1 MKGDTEYTILI
12 AFVACLLVKKM
23 VAFLVEVEFP
33 TYEKLDKASTF
44 WKVLVKIRST
54 LDLLTILFTSYFIYN
69 YKFIPPVK
77 LIFVILFI
85 RSIFYFL
92 IDDQYVWLFTNKTPD
107 TRAIV
112 DNLNTYGDSVSDFLI
127 TLLAVYALAKIFAPK

>member
-12 AFVACLLVKKM
+12 AFVAFLLVKKM

-69 YKFIPPVK
+69 YNFIPPVK

-112 DNLNTYGDSVSDFLI
+112 HNLNTYGDSVSDFLI

>member
-12 AFVACLLVKKM
+12 AFVAFLLVKKM

-69 YKFIPPVK
+69 YNFIPPVK
-77 LIFVILFI
+77 LIFVVLFI

-92 IDDQYVWLFTNKTPD
+92 IDDQYVWLFTNKTPE
-107 TRAIV
+107 TRTIV
-112 DNLNTYGDSVSDFLI
+112 HNLNTYGDSVSDFLI

>member
-12 AFVACLLVKKM
+12 AFVAFLLVKKM

-54 LDLLTILFTSYFIYN
+54 LNFITIFVTSYFLYN
-69 YKFIPPVK
+69 YRFVAAAR
-77 LIFVILFI
+77 LIFTIILL
-85 RSIFYFL
+85 RSVLYFL
-92 IDDQYVWLFTNKTPD
+92 VDNQLVWLFINKTHK
-107 TRAIV
+107 TRTIV
-112 DNLNTYGDSVSDFLI
+112 HDLNTYGDSATHSIVAI
-127 TLLAVYALAKIFAPK
+127 IAIYALAKIFAPK